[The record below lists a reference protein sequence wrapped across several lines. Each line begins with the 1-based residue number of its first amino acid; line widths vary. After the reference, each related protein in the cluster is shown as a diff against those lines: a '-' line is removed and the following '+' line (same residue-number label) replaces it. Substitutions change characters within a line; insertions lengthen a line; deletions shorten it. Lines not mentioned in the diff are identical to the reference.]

1 MTPTMLRQFWS
12 LVETIQ
18 SNLILTLDDSSLIN
32 CILEKIKE
40 KEALNPSQTDVVI
53 DYIRNKLTLIREL
66 AQQR

>member
-1 MTPTMLRQFWS
+1 MTPNMLRQFWS
-12 LVETIQ
+12 LVETMQ
-18 SNLILTLDDSSLIN
+18 SNLILTLDDTSLVN

-40 KEALNPSQTDVVI
+40 KEPLNPNQTDIVM

>member
-12 LVETIQ
+12 LVETMQ
-18 SNLILTLDDSSLIN
+18 SNLILTLDDNSLVN

-40 KEALNPSQTDVVI
+40 KEPLNPNQTDIVM